1 VALPKVAPRFPALT
15 GPAIVA
21 LCAALFLGVAAFPQ
35 QHPRSKAGARASNPV
50 VEPVGITPEMRIVT
64 AHITPNALRADV
76 SFLASD
82 LLEGR
87 DTPSRGL
94 DIAAEYIAS
103 SFRRMG
109 LDPVTG
115 DSFYQAVPI
124 QKTDAAEHRND
135 GPRDIAISG
144 TANNVIGVLR
154 GSDPALKDTDV
165 IVSSHYDHLGLAP
178 DGADRIFNGAND
190 DASGTA
196 SVLEIANALASLH
209 PRPKRSVLVILFCCE
224 EKGLLG
230 SKYYASHPLVPL
242 EQTIAH
248 INMEQMGRTDS
259 TDGPHLNMMNVT
271 GFDYSTIPALLVDS
285 GKRVQIS
292 VVKDAQASD
301 RYFRRSDNGPLAD
314 VGVPAHT
321 VSVTYEFPDYH
332 AVGDEWQK
340 LDYDNMAHV
349 DQAVGIA
356 MLRLASAVTAPKW
369 NDQDSTQR
377 YIDAAR
383 KLQK

>member
-1 VALPKVAPRFPALT
+1 VALPRVTLRFPALT

-21 LCAALFLGVAAFPQ
+21 LCAALFLGVPAYPQ
-35 QHPRSKAGARASNPV
+35 QNTRSKAAARAGSNAAA
-50 VEPVGITPEMRIVT
+50 ESAGITPEMRIVT

-103 SFRRMG
+103 SFRRIG
-109 LDPVTG
+109 LEPVTG
-115 DSFYQAVPI
+115 DSFFQPVPFPP
-124 QKTDAAEHRND
+124 KDPT
-135 GPRDIAISG
+135 GS
-144 TANNVIGVLR
+144 ANNVVGILR
-154 GSDPALKDTDV
+154 GSDPELKNTYV
-165 IVSSHYDHLGLAP
+165 ILSAHYDHLGLAP
-178 DGADRIFNGAND
+178 EGADRIFNGAND

-209 PRPKRSVLVILFCCE
+209 PRPKRSVLIILFCGE
-224 EKGLLG
+224 EKGLAG
-230 SKYYASHPLVPL
+230 SRYYASHPLVPL
-242 EQTIAH
+242 KQTIAQ
-248 INMEQMGRTDS
+248 INMEQMGRTDG

-271 GFDYSTIPALLVDS
+271 GFDYSTLPALLVDS
-285 GKRVQIS
+285 GKRVQIA

-301 RYFRRSDNGPLAD
+301 AYFRRSDNGPLAD
-314 VGVPAHT
+314 IGVPAHT

-356 MLRLASAVTAPKW
+356 MLRMASGLVAPKW
-369 NDQDSTQR
+369 NEHSSTER
-377 YIDAAR
+377 YLDAAR
-383 KLQK
+383 KLHQ